1 MEINAKKMVDLLSEN
16 EFSVDEFATKQA
28 DLQSNAK
35 AILSPLVS
43 SMKDS
48 IKSNEIKSCE
58 LNVTDLDAKVYLQN
72 NIINLPFRYA
82 KNIGKIIKDDDNLD
96 ISVYMIIES
105 EDINR
110 SKLRIDKLSSASQFI
125 DQDFTDDFSKWL
137 NKQLETIKLNK
148 SEKEEK
154 EDSK

>member
-1 MEINAKKMVDLLSEN
+1 MEINAKKMVDLLSES
-16 EFSVDEFATKQA
+16 EFAVDEFATKQA

-58 LNVTDLDAKVYLQN
+58 LNFTDLDAKVYLQN

-110 SKLRIDKLSSASQFI
+110 SKLRIDKLASASQFI

-137 NKQLETIKLNK
+137 NNQLETIKLNE
-148 SEKEEK
+148 SEK